1 MLDSLFAFLT
11 HLPSGAIYALAF
23 AVLLVCGL
31 GVPIPEDITL
41 FVLGYF
47 SYLQTVDLTTSIV
60 LALLGVLLGDSLTFL
75 VGRNFGDNMLKWRG
89 VRHVFSPTRIETVRG
104 SFRKYGNVFIFVARF
119 AVGLRAPTF
128 WVAGHFGVPYLT
140 FIIFDGLAALISV
153 PALIYLAY
161 HFGGM
166 IDELR
171 KYQSYIGIGAALLIL
186 ALVAR
191 SVYQSRRAARPSPSD
206 PGV

>member
-1 MLDSLFAFLT
+1 MLDSLIAFLT
-11 HLPSGAIYALAF
+11 NLPSSAIYSLAF
-23 AVLLVCGL
+23 GILLICGL

-60 LALLGVLLGDSLTFL
+60 LALLGVLMGDSLTFW
-75 VGRNFGDNMLKWRG
+75 VGRNFGESMLKWRG
-89 VRHVFSPTRIETVRG
+89 VRYVFSPSRIETVRG

-128 WVAGHFGVPYLT
+128 WVAGHFGVSYWT
-140 FIIFDGLAALISV
+140 FLLFDGLAALISV

-166 IDELR
+166 IDQLR
-171 KYQSYIGIGAALLIL
+171 KYQSYIGIGAAVLIL

-191 SVYQSRRAARPSPSD
+191 TVYQSRRSAKAGSAPD
-206 PGV
+206 A